1 MGSFCVTGI
10 KFSYS
15 AWLNPRDWY
24 NIVLLLNSYSI
35 VDLDISVVGVDTQNR
50 TRKECFNVGGLEWR
64 YHMALT
70 FWALKRPRGAEAS
83 ASVIAHLGDSGR
95 VIVFMF
101 SVYLILLLLFFFF
114 EKNRFS
120 F

>member
-1 MGSFCVTGI
+1 M
-10 KFSYS
+10 
-15 AWLNPRDWY
+15 
-24 NIVLLLNSYSI
+24 LLLNSYSI

-101 SVYLILLLLFFFF
+101 SIWFFFF
-114 EKNRFS
+114 FFFFWKEQI
-120 F
+120 